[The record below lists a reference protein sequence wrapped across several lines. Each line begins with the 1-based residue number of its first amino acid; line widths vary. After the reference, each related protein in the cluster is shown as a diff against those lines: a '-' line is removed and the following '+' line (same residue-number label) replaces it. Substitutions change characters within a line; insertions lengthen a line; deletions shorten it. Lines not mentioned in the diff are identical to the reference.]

1 MEKMADEL
9 DDAERKRYSAAHGGR
24 DPRSSY
30 WSGARGSLAS
40 ASTSRG
46 STQPKRQSGFA
57 GAVFGALHL
66 HKSSQESMEEGTT
79 PGGKPLKKSGTV
91 RFGGWSRA
99 SGARRPPP
107 PRRPPP
113 RSHPRTRARRSRS
126 SPTCTAIASGEE
138 QGSGAATPA
147 LRRTRIEIEL

>member
-40 ASTSRG
+40 ASE
-46 STQPKRQSGFA
+46 PKRQSGFA
-57 GAVFGALHL
+57 GAVLGALHL
-66 HKSSQESMEEGTT
+66 HKSSQSVEEGTT
-79 PGGKPLKKSGTV
+79 PPFTGGKPLKKSGTV

-99 SGARRPPP
+99 SA
-107 PRRPPP
+107 
-113 RSHPRTRARRSRS
+113 A
-126 SPTCTAIASGEE
+126 
-138 QGSGAATPA
+138 AATAPA
-147 LRRTRIEIEL
+147 AAAKPPTDTRTTEQILADLHRNSKR

>member
-1 MEKMADEL
+1 MVMRRVKNRKMEKMADEL

-57 GAVFGALHL
+57 GAVLGALHL
-66 HKSSQESMEEGTT
+66 HKTSQESMEEGTT

-99 SGARRPPP
+99 SGAAAAAAAAPAAAAKPPTDT
-107 PRRPPP
+107 
-113 RSHPRTRARRSRS
+113 RT
-126 SPTCTAIASGEE
+126 TE
-138 QGSGAATPA
+138 QILADLHRNSK
-147 LRRTRIEIEL
+147 R